1 MKDSFTCYLDLTHIN
16 EELEDVEIEATLD
29 LYRGSGDSDDPSEI
43 EVVSVKC
50 VGNSPALVGQYIETT
65 DELENQIINKYERR

>member
-50 VGNSPALVGQYIETT
+50 VGNSPALEGQYIETT